1 MKRLENPNP
10 RTNWKTGDTAYY
22 MSVYAY
28 DNTVHS
34 GRVEVLGENGATM
47 RDCAGGGFVTLPF
60 GNLFDTMQSAS
71 DTLADRHRNA
81 VDAYKSEIPDVA
93 ALVRFSY
100 CHEVCPCEEYTNW
113 AAREAYR
120 ERTRELLGLDLSD

>member
-71 DTLADRHRNA
+71 DALASEHQKA
-81 VDAYKSEIPDVA
+81 VDEYKDEIPDTA
-93 ALVRFSY
+93 GLVIFAY
-100 CHEVCPCEEYTNW
+100 THEVCRCEEYTDW

-120 ERTRELLGLDLSD
+120 ERAIELLGLSLPE